1 MTKINET
8 LYKSYL
14 QSNLPIL
21 SKSITKSIKG
31 RFVDTITIIRT
42 ILPPQGICCFS
53 WWDELIQIL
62 PVCFMI
68 YEFINRTEDF
78 MQSLLH
84 QGSSAPRSLK
94 KFFIYSMSTLKTNR
108 TALSFTFYQFF
119 SLTLIGEQGMA
130 QWWELSPPISTQPDV
145 YAICG
150 LSLLLVLSFAPL
162 LLCSSKTNTFKFQFD
177 LERRET
183 DSYVL
188 RG

>member
-1 MTKINET
+1 
-8 LYKSYL
+8 
-14 QSNLPIL
+14 
-21 SKSITKSIKG
+21 
-31 RFVDTITIIRT
+31 
-42 ILPPQGICCFS
+42 
-53 WWDELIQIL
+53 
-62 PVCFMI
+62 MI

-130 QWWELSPPISTQPDV
+130 QWWELSPPSSTQPDV

-150 LSLLLVLSFAPL
+150 LSLLLVLSFAPRGFSAGTPDFPL
-162 LLCSSKTNTFKFQFD
+162 SSKTNTFKFQFD
-177 LERRET
+177 LERTDT

-188 RG
+188 RGGKQLTIFFFSEMPGAITMHSLVFRVQVSQFHATFQKLFIY

>member
-1 MTKINET
+1 
-8 LYKSYL
+8 
-14 QSNLPIL
+14 
-21 SKSITKSIKG
+21 
-31 RFVDTITIIRT
+31 
-42 ILPPQGICCFS
+42 
-53 WWDELIQIL
+53 
-62 PVCFMI
+62 
-68 YEFINRTEDF
+68 

-130 QWWELSPPISTQPDV
+130 QWRELSPPISTQPDV

-177 LERRET
+177 LERTDT

>member
-1 MTKINET
+1 
-8 LYKSYL
+8 
-14 QSNLPIL
+14 
-21 SKSITKSIKG
+21 
-31 RFVDTITIIRT
+31 
-42 ILPPQGICCFS
+42 
-53 WWDELIQIL
+53 
-62 PVCFMI
+62 MI

-130 QWWELSPPISTQPDV
+130 QWWELSPPSSTQPDV

-150 LSLLLVLSFAPL
+150 LSLLLVLSLAPRGFSSGTPVFPSPRKPTLSNSNSIWNARTRLNEFMWTPRCFVGKQAINNFFFSEMPGAITMHSLVFRVQVSQFHATFQKL
-162 LLCSSKTNTFKFQFD
+162 LI
-177 LERRET
+177 
-183 DSYVL
+183 Y
-188 RG
+188 

>member
-1 MTKINET
+1 
-8 LYKSYL
+8 
-14 QSNLPIL
+14 
-21 SKSITKSIKG
+21 
-31 RFVDTITIIRT
+31 
-42 ILPPQGICCFS
+42 
-53 WWDELIQIL
+53 
-62 PVCFMI
+62 MI

-130 QWWELSPPISTQPDV
+130 QWWELSPPSSTQPDV

-150 LSLLLVLSFAPL
+150 LSLLLVLSLAPRGF
-162 LLCSSKTNTFKFQFD
+162 SSGTPVFPSPRKPTLSNSNSIWNARTRLNEFMWTPRCFVGKQAINNFFFQKCQVPSPCIALY
-177 LERRET
+177 LECRFL
-183 DSYVL
+183 SFMPLSKNY
-188 RG
+188 